1 MKGKEKSPAQP
12 ANADLPPQVQAD
24 QCLLE
29 AEQALQNS
37 DDQTAKT
44 AFQKIE
50 SLNIEEPPPDFFFLY
65 GKFLME
71 NCNVVNLAKA
81 VENGQVQNFFDNLL
95 KARSILKQFLTQV
108 QRTAANYKPALEL
121 LSTYQS
127 IIKAVTSAAKEFEEL
142 AIIKNKR
149 AGETFLIHLA
159 ADYTKIVIS
168 LIKAATDVNAKNDN
182 GETPLHNAAEKGQV
196 QVVEAFLAAGVDVDI
211 HTEDE
216 YGCYTPL
223 HCASYA
229 GHVEVVKTLPAA
241 GIDVDVNAEYGEVWT
256 SLYKASEKGHV
267 KVVKALHAGGA
278 NVNAEYLGGDRWTP
292 LHEATVKSHVE
303 VVKAL
308 LAAGADVN
316 AKDKYGETPLSKEVA
331 EILRDAVKKT
341 KLK

>member
-1 MKGKEKSPAQP
+1 MKGKEKSTAQP

-37 DDQTAKT
+37 DNQTAKT
-44 AFQKIE
+44 AFKKIE
-50 SLNIEEPPPDFFFLY
+50 SLNIEEPPPEFFFLY

-81 VENGQVQNFFDNLL
+81 VENGQVQNFLDNLL
-95 KARSILKQFLTQV
+95 KARSLLKQFLAQV

-121 LSTYQS
+121 LSTCQS
-127 IIKAVTSAAKEFEEL
+127 IIKAIRSAAKEFEEL

-159 ADYTKIVIS
+159 ACYSELVNTIVSAEDCASSARIQEASYSNEVVES
-168 LIKAATDVNAKNDN
+168 LLADIADFHAKNDN
-182 GETPLHNAAEKGQV
+182 GETP
-196 QVVEAFLAAGVDVDI
+196 I
-211 HTEDE
+211 HS
-216 YGCYTPL
+216 
-223 HCASYA
+223 ASY
-229 GHVEVVKTLPAA
+229 
-241 GIDVDVNAEYGEVWT
+241 YG
-256 SLYKASEKGHV
+256 
-267 KVVKALHAGGA
+267 
-278 NVNAEYLGGDRWTP
+278 RI
-292 LHEATVKSHVE
+292 E

-308 LAAGADVN
+308 LAAGANVNAKNEYDETPLHVAAEKGQVGVVEALLEAGADVN
-316 AKDKYGETPLSKEVA
+316 AKDKYGETPLNKEVA

>member
-1 MKGKEKSPAQP
+1 MKGKEKLPAQP

-37 DDQTAKT
+37 DNQTAKT

-71 NCNVVNLAKA
+71 NCNVANLAKA
-81 VENGQVQNFFDNLL
+81 
-95 KARSILKQFLTQV
+95 RSLLKQFLIQV
-108 QRTAANYKPALEL
+108 QRTAANYKPALKL
-121 LSTYQS
+121 LSACQS
-127 IIKAVTSAAKEFEEL
+127 TIKAVTSAAKEFEEL

-159 ADYTKIVIS
+159 ADYTEIVSS

-196 QVVEAFLAAGVDVDI
+196 QVVEALLAAGVDVDI
-211 HTEDE
+211 HTDDE